1 MNNFDC
7 QGVAAANLDVNRGR
21 EHTLHR
27 KLESAAHAAFV
38 AIAVACMAD
47 SASAK
52 STMGAWKA
60 GESGFGSDDYGAVAT
75 ATVVPDGVVDGFRE
89 PYRRVAAGVS
99 SSTFE
104 PQSSRARFRSE
115 YTETME
121 ESFHGAD
128 KNGGR

>member
-1 MNNFDC
+1 MLIEA
-7 QGVAAANLDVNRGR
+7 GST
-21 EHTLHR
+21 TLHR

-47 SASAK
+47 STSAK

-60 GESGFGSDDYGAVAT
+60 GESDFGSDDYGAVAT

-115 YTETME
+115 YTESRG
-121 ESFHGAD
+121 ESFRDAYT
-128 KNGGR
+128 NGGR